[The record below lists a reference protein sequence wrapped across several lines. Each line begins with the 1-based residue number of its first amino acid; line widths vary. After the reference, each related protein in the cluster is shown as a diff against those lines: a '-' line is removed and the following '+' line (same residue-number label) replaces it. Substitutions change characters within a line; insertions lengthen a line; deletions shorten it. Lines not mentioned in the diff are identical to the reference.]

1 MPAGRPTDYNPDVH
15 PAIAE
20 NSARKGLTNTE
31 IADILGVATS
41 TFHLWRKEHV
51 EFSDAVKR
59 GKESA
64 DDEVEKSLYRRAIG
78 EYVKEIKTI
87 TTVDGDTRTEV
98 TEKHIADTTAM
109 IFWLKNRRPE
119 QWRDKVQQE
128 LSGPEGK
135 PLVVKVLKGV
145 DIDDLR

>member
-1 MPAGRPTDYNPDVH
+1 MTAGRPTDYNPDVH
-15 PAIAE
+15 SAIAE

-64 DDEVEKSLYRRAIG
+64 DDEVEKSLYKRAVG
-78 EYVKEIKTI
+78 EYVKETKTI
-87 TTVDGDTRTEV
+87 STVDGEIRTEV
-98 TEKHIADTTAM
+98 TEKHVADTTAM
-109 IFWLKNRRPE
+109 IFWLKNRRPAE
-119 QWRDKVQQE
+119 WRDKHDIE
-128 LSGPEGK
+128 HSGTISWIDLVKNAGDK
-135 PLVVKVLKGV
+135 P
-145 DIDDLR
+145 D